1 MNKDQSDDT
10 LPQTNKSQTEKNKD
24 DVQEWNSESVEQK
37 NIGQI
42 EGETERKME
51 MEPKLEAKDHI
62 HESQKAE
69 DTITAVSTTEKVRRS
84 TPT

>member
-51 MEPKLEAKDHI
+51 MEPQLEAKDHI

-84 TPT
+84 TPM

>member
-84 TPT
+84 TPM

>member
-10 LPQTNKSQTEKNKD
+10 LPQTNKSQTEENKD

-84 TPT
+84 TPM

>member
-69 DTITAVSTTEKVRRS
+69 DTIIAVSTTEKVRRS
-84 TPT
+84 TPM